1 MFYCVSVTLIS
12 FLMNWK
18 IILIFLTKCLHFLIL
33 FFVLFGWIIP
43 GQLWRVIHLIFVPAM
58 ILQWQF
64 NQGTCLLTNIENK
77 LRGETSEKQQQQGQF
92 IKSLWRKCFN
102 SLPSDQTL
110 KKWVYGIIIISWL
123 LSAIDLFLF
132 SV

>member
-1 MFYCVSVTLIS
+1 
-12 FLMNWK
+12 MNWK
-18 IILIFLTKCLHFLIL
+18 HILIFLTKCLHFLIL
-33 FFVLFGWIIP
+33 FFVLLGWIIP
-43 GQLWRVIHLIFVPAM
+43 SQLWRIIHLIFVPAM

-77 LRGETSEKQQQQGQF
+77 LRGEPSEKQQQQGQF
-92 IKSLWRKCFN
+92 IKSLWVKFFN

-110 KKWVYGIIIISWL
+110 KKWVYGIITISWL
-123 LSAIDLFLF
+123 LSVIGLFFF

>member
-1 MFYCVSVTLIS
+1 V
-12 FLMNWK
+12 
-18 IILIFLTKCLHFLIL
+18 IL

-43 GQLWRVIHLIFVPAM
+43 SQSWRIIHLIFVPVM
-58 ILQWQF
+58 IIQWQF
-64 NQGTCLLTNIENK
+64 NQGSCLLTNIENK

-92 IKSLWRKCFN
+92 IKSLWIKCFN

-110 KKWVYGIIIISWL
+110 KKWVYGIILTSWF
-123 LSAIDLFLF
+123 LSATALFFF

>member
-1 MFYCVSVTLIS
+1 
-12 FLMNWK
+12 
-18 IILIFLTKCLHFLIL
+18 
-33 FFVLFGWIIP
+33 
-43 GQLWRVIHLIFVPAM
+43 M